1 MPIAAV
7 NTPTVTVNSVLVEN
21 LVVSASVN
29 AQGQLTVSARAVL
42 RGGRSATTPGPGRRK
57 WTPAGPRKSVF
68 IPDVSNSAGNPAT
81 ADLAGLQ
88 LQFTAAFTAVETA
101 LAAVNQTRQLV

>member
-21 LVVSASVN
+21 LVVSASIN

-42 RGGRSATTPGPGRRK
+42 RGAECDNAGAPTEK

-68 IPDVSNSAGNPAT
+68 VPDVSNLAGNPAT
-81 ADLAGLQ
+81 ADLAALQ
-88 LQFTAAFTAVETA
+88 SQFTSAFAAMETA